1 MRLYFAPAACS
12 LSPHIV
18 LREVGASFDLEQ
30 VDNRQKKTKSGADFW
45 TINPKGY
52 VPVLELDTGA
62 RLTEGPAIVQYIAD
76 MNPAAG
82 LVPPAGSMERYR
94 VMEWLNFVT
103 SELHKSFGPMFNP
116 ATPDTY
122 KAILRENI
130 GRRFDWL
137 EKQVSDKQYLM
148 GDKFTVAD
156 A

>member
-1 MRLYFAPAACS
+1 
-12 LSPHIV
+12 
-18 LREVGASFDLEQ
+18 
-30 VDNRQKKTKSGADFW
+30 
-45 TINPKGY
+45 
-52 VPVLELDTGA
+52 
-62 RLTEGPAIVQYIAD
+62 

-130 GRRFDWL
+130 ARRFDWL